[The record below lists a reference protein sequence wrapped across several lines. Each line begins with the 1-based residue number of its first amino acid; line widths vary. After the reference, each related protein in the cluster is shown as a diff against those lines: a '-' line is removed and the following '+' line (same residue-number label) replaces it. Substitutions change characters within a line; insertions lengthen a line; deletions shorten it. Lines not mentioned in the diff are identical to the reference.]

1 MIQQRVQDKL
11 FSDNLVPPSFKQ
23 RYWLTAAALAAL
35 GFCFGYAMVLFICW
49 RNLPWAPLDMGSIQA
64 RTILYHQFGSLVN
77 AVIPFLFSG
86 EAEVLAS
93 FEASYGS
100 AAKSAMDLRVALATL
115 GGLGLGGF
123 LFSLG
128 IKPKDPTIQTRGR
141 MLVDGKAAIAE
152 VNGECKAEIARSAPD
167 LMIHPKVRFSTDRF
181 TKHLLIMGAVGGG
194 KTTII
199 LPLLEQIIAAD
210 DRAVIFD
217 IKGDFTAKFKKP
229 VLFAPWDD
237 RGAVWD
243 IANDCTTRQ
252 DARTLAEQL
261 VEGSKDPMWSN
272 ASRQLL
278 VGFLVKL
285 QCERGTNW
293 GWRDLADCL
302 SVPEDDL
309 VDIMQEYNPEALR
322 SVEQS
327 GQTTTGILI
336 NLTAFLSIV
345 FDLADAW
352 GDAKPSRKFSFSKWL
367 FDEKAKRK
375 QIILQGNGRFP
386 ALMRGYVSSIV
397 SMLSSRINSPQFSDS
412 KTRKI
417 WFVLDEFPQMGK
429 VDIEPM
435 IAVGR
440 SKGVR
445 VVIGCQDLNQ
455 IKKIYSEEEAK
466 SWMAMMGTQIFAK
479 VSAGDTAKWVSE
491 MVGKREVERPNISVA
506 NQAGGSSSTFMYAR
520 EEVDVMTPDQL
531 TGELGAFPTGVRCL
545 LLGFRNALLLEWPYQ
560 DLPNERASYQ
570 EAPWVAGDKGG
581 AAGLSAPM
589 SLDEFEASE
598 FAIDEKLI
606 EKRLAADAKEKAE
619 AQEKEARAESA
630 AMAEDSGDQ
639 ALLAEGIDAAT
650 KKQMADAI
658 RKSRAEARKQVA
670 EEDAAMAAGEEGRQ
684 DAEPE
689 ASAAPAPEAA
699 KVRPRE
705 ADGED
710 LAAAA
715 KLGQCAGDAAARAA
729 GAPGC
734 AEIAGDAGSKIAVA
748 ASVADMVGE
757 IKAERPQRALLP
769 PKPDCF

>member
-11 FSDNLVPPSFKQ
+11 FNDNLVPPSFKQ
-23 RYWLTAAALAAL
+23 RYWVTAAVLAAL
-35 GFCFGYAMVLFICW
+35 GFFVGYALILFICW

-64 RTILYHQFGSLVN
+64 RTILYHQIGSLVN
-77 AVIPFLFSG
+77 AVIPILFSG

-100 AAKSAMDLRVALATL
+100 AAKKAMDLRVALATL

-128 IKPKDPTIQTRGR
+128 IKPKDSTIQTRGR
-141 MLVDGKAAIAE
+141 MLVDGKSAIAE
-152 VNGECKAEIARSAPD
+152 VNGECKSEIARSAAD
-167 LMIHPKVRFSTDRF
+167 LMIHPKVRFSTDRY

-199 LPLLEQIIAAD
+199 LPLLQQIIEAD

-229 VLFAPWDD
+229 ILFAPWDA

-243 IANDCTTRQ
+243 IARDCTTRQ

-285 QCERGTNW
+285 QQERGTDW
-293 GWRDLADCL
+293 GWQDLADCL
-302 SVPEDDL
+302 SVPEDEL

-352 GDAKPSRKFSFSKWL
+352 GNAPANRKFSFARWL
-367 FDEKAKRK
+367 FDEKTKRK

-397 SMLSSRINSPQFSDS
+397 SLLSSRINSPQFSDS

-491 MVGKREVERPNISVA
+491 LVGKREVERPNISVA
-506 NQAGGSSSTFMYAR
+506 SQAGGNSSTFMYAR
-520 EEVDVMTPDQL
+520 EEVDVVTPDQL
-531 TGELGAFPTGVRCL
+531 TSELGAFPTGVRCL
-545 LLGFRNALLLEWPYQ
+545 LLGFKNALLLEWPYQ
-560 DLPNERASYQ
+560 DLPNERDSYREAAWVSGEKAS
-570 EAPWVAGDKGG
+570 GG
-581 AAGLSAPM
+581 AAGDGTMGLR
-589 SLDEFEASE
+589 EFEESE
-598 FAIDEKLI
+598 FEMDERLI
-606 EKRLAADAKEKAE
+606 AERLAAQAREEAVRKAE
-619 AQEKEARAESA
+619 EERKSEEERG
-630 AMAEDSGDQ
+630 AMEGDSGEQ
-639 ALLAEGIDAAT
+639 ARTAEGIDAAT
-650 KKQMADAI
+650 RRQA
-658 RKSRAEARKQVA
+658 AEANRKELEAHKA
-670 EEDAAMAAGEEGRQ
+670 ELAAEMAAGAKEAPSEER
-684 DAEPE
+684 AEP
-689 ASAAPAPEAA
+689 APSPSP

-705 ADGED
+705 LDGED
-710 LAAAA
+710 FAAAA
-715 KLGQCAGDAAARAA
+715 KIGHAAGDSAARAA
-729 GAPGC
+729 GAPNH
-734 AEIAGDAGSKIAVA
+734 AEAAANAGSKLALA
-748 ASVADMVGE
+748 ATAAEAVGE
-757 IKAERPQRALLP
+757 VRAELNRGPRLTRPS
-769 PKPDCF
+769 DF